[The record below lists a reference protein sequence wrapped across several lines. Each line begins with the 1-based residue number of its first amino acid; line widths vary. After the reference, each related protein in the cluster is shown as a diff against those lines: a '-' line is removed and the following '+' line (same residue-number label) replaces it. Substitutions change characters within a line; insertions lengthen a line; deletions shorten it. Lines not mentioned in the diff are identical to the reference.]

1 MNAMTRNA
9 LNAYS
14 KISIDV
20 GVTSADPH
28 ELVSMLFNG
37 AIKSISEAKT
47 HLQNKDIAARGKAI
61 SKAIAIIDEG
71 LKISLDDKLGGELA
85 QNLRALYEYMCH
97 RLLTA
102 SVKNEIAP
110 LDEVIGLLKELSEA
124 WSSIKPQAAVKT
136 TTDGML
142 PNKQTQDSATTH
154 YGAA

>member
-37 AIKSISEAKT
+37 AIKSISEARL
-47 HLQNKDIAARGKAI
+47 HMQNKEISARGKAI

-110 LDEVIGLLKELSEA
+110 LDEVIGLLKELNEA

>member
-1 MNAMTRNA
+1 MNAMTRSA

-37 AIKSISEAKT
+37 AIKSISEARL
-47 HLQNKDIAARGKAI
+47 HMQNKDIAARGKAI

-110 LDEVIGLLKELSEA
+110 LDEVIGLLKELNEA

-136 TTDGML
+136 TNDV
-142 PNKQTQDSATTH
+142 PSNKQTQDSATTH

>member
-14 KISIDV
+14 KISIDI

-110 LDEVIGLLKELSEA
+110 LDEVIGLLNELSDA
-124 WSSIKPQAAVKT
+124 WNSIKPEATVKT
-136 TTDGML
+136 TTNGVL
-142 PNKQTQDSATTH
+142 SNKQTQDSATTH

>member
-1 MNAMTRNA
+1 MNAMTRSA

-37 AIKSISEAKT
+37 AIKSISEARL
-47 HLQNKDIAARGKAI
+47 HMQNKDIAARGKAI

-124 WSSIKPQAAVKT
+124 WSSIKPLVAVKT

-142 PNKQTQDSATTH
+142 SNKQTQDSATTH

>member
-14 KISIDV
+14 KISVDV

-37 AIKSISEAKT
+37 AIKSISEARL
-47 HLQNKDIAARGKAI
+47 HMQNKEIAARGKAI
-61 SKAIAIIDEG
+61 SKAISIIDEG

-85 QNLRALYEYMCH
+85 QNLKALYEYMCH

-102 SVKNEIAP
+102 SIKNEIAP
-110 LDEVIGLLKELSEA
+110 LDEVIGLLNELSEA
-124 WSSIKPQAAVKT
+124 WSSIKPEATIT
-136 TTDGML
+136 TANDGVL
-142 PNKQTQDSATTH
+142 SKQQTQDSATTH
-154 YGAA
+154 YGAV

>member
-37 AIKSISEAKT
+37 AIKSISEARL
-47 HLQNKDIAARGKAI
+47 HMQNKDISARGKAI

-110 LDEVIGLLKELSEA
+110 LDEVIGLLKELNEA

-136 TTDGML
+136 TNDV
-142 PNKQTQDSATTH
+142 PSNKQTQDSATTH

>member
-14 KISIDV
+14 KISVDV

-28 ELVSMLFNG
+28 ELVAMLFSG

-47 HLQNKDIAARGKAI
+47 HLQNKDIAARGKSI
-61 SKAIAIIDEG
+61 SKSIAIIDEG
-71 LKISLDDKLGGELA
+71 LKISLDDKVGGELS

-102 SVKNEIAP
+102 NIKSEIAP
-110 LDEVIGLLKELSEA
+110 LDEVIGLLKELSDA
-124 WSSIKPQAAVKT
+124 WNSIKPEATVT

-142 PNKQTQDSATTH
+142 SKQQTQDSATTH
-154 YGAA
+154 YGAV

>member
-14 KISIDV
+14 KISVDV
-20 GVTSADPH
+20 GVTTADPH

-37 AIKSISEAKT
+37 AIKSISEARL
-47 HLQNKDIAARGKAI
+47 HMQNKEISARGKAL
-61 SKAIAIIDEG
+61 SKAISIIDEG

-85 QNLRALYEYMCH
+85 QNLKALYEYMCH

-102 SVKNEIAP
+102 SIKNEIAP
-110 LDEVIGLLKELSEA
+110 LDEVISLLNELSEA
-124 WSSIKPQAAVKT
+124 WNSIKPEATVT
-136 TTDGML
+136 VTDGVL
-142 PNKQTQDSATTH
+142 SKQQAQDSATTH